1 MRFWRTPLDA
11 HQIKIPHGEI
21 HLVVDRCKGCEFCTE
36 YCPCG
41 VLAMSTDFNAKG
53 YFYACVVEQP
63 RCIGCR
69 LCAITCPDVA
79 IEIGVHGTQY
89 NFFPY

>member
-1 MRFWRTPLDA
+1 MPKVIVD
-11 HQIKIPHGEI
+11 K
-21 HLVVDRCKGCEFCTE
+21 DRCKGCEMCTRA
-36 YCPCG
+36 CPQRI
-41 VLAMSTDFNAKG
+41 LAMSKDFNTKG

-79 IEIGVHGTQY
+79 IEIGINGTQY

>member
-1 MRFWRTPLDA
+1 MPKVIVD
-11 HQIKIPHGEI
+11 K
-21 HLVVDRCKGCEFCTE
+21 DRCKGCELCTRA
-36 YCPCG
+36 CPQRI
-41 VLAMSTDFNAKG
+41 LAMSKDFNDKG

-79 IEIGVHGTQY
+79 IEVGVNGTQY